1 MSSKRALKL
10 IMLLPLIGMLLSC
23 DVFLTPK
30 LGRWNT
36 KDSNAELEP
45 YNRILK
51 PKEDTYV
58 IAPSTNLF
66 SSTPL
71 IVHGDKYILLKFD
84 IPALPDIITVAKLQL
99 YCTTAGNGN
108 VSLHRIL
115 QPWEAYSLD
124 PAKILAPEFFDP
136 DPLTKTYIGPST
148 SQYYSWD
155 VKDSVGSLTNGILL
169 MEAEYKESKFS
180 SVEVAGSE
188 PMLVI
193 EGYNKL

>member
-36 KDSNAELEP
+36 KDPNAELEP

-51 PKEDTYV
+51 PKEDTWV
-58 IAPSTNLF
+58 DPSMKDI
-66 SSTPL
+66 SSL
-71 IVHGDKYILLKFD
+71 ELRVKYNKYILLKFD
-84 IPALPDIITVAKLQL
+84 IPALPDIITVAELQL
-99 YCTTAGNGN
+99 YCITAGNGD

-115 QPWEAYSLD
+115 QPWEAKTLD
-124 PAKILAPEFFDP
+124 PAKVRAPEFFDP
-136 DPLTKTYIGPST
+136 DPLTKTYIGPNT
-148 SQYYSWD
+148 SRYYSWD
-155 VKDSVGSLTNGILL
+155 VKDSVGSLTYGILL
-169 MEAEYKESKFS
+169 MEAEDKESKFY
-180 SVEVAGSE
+180 SVEVTGSE
-188 PMLVI
+188 QPMLVI